1 MPAEGGGN
9 MALTV
14 HVNRGG
20 ERLSTAKIPLSR
32 RQKSFVIEINLPQ
45 DGTLPAPT
53 LVVRPHDAAENTPA
67 HTEDAP
73 KEQGT

>member
-14 HVNRGG
+14 HICRAG

-45 DGTLPAPT
+45 DGTLPDCHLNPPEIKIVT
-53 LVVRPHDAAENTPA
+53 PHDAAN
-67 HTEDAP
+67 HTQAQ
-73 KEQGT
+73 EQGT